1 MTMKITQV
9 RFPCGRIGLE
19 VEEERPAMGGSEP
32 CYSYFVNGEDYAKV
46 ISPEEKA
53 ALKFDYY
60 HRIQGLVRV
69 NKHFIRFNAYDYL
82 RELSRQF
89 TVPTTERPHTPLP
102 GPGPGATSPT

>member
-1 MTMKITQV
+1 MKITQV

-19 VEEERPAMGGSEP
+19 VETEHPAMGGSEP
-32 CYSYFVNGEDYAKV
+32 SYAYYVNGEVYTKA

-53 ALKFDYY
+53 ALKVDYY
-60 HRIQGLVRV
+60 GQIQGLVRV
-69 NKHFIRFNAYDYL
+69 NKHHIRFDVKDYL

-102 GPGPGATSPT
+102 DQGPGATSPK